1 MHHRLGLTVLL
12 AALAATIPSSASAA
26 TNLGA
31 FWHLDES
38 SGTTAVDTSGNA
50 NNGAINGASRISGR
64 FGRSLR
70 FDGINDSVSIAS
82 SPTLQPTTVTVE
94 GWVRGTNPGNF
105 KHIIS
110 KGAALC
116 EVASY
121 GLYTGA
127 GGGAAFYVSDGT
139 DDVNHLAVSPA
150 APATIWNGAWHHVAG
165 TYDGATVRLFVDGA
179 EVGNGTAVPVPL
191 AIGYATPPISNPAG
205 QLGAFGGGC
214 LLNWAGDLDEPR
226 IWGRALSAQEL
237 AASAAMGAPTATTLD
252 EKIDASQA
260 ITYTSS
266 FSSGKDVKISI
277 ESSTGTE
284 RISSV
289 KLQGVLPGLL
299 SLASCRNDLLGL
311 LSSKCDIALSNDGRT
326 ATLTV
331 RKLNLFTSGAT
342 LRVTVS
348 SGRTFD
354 VNVST

>member
-50 NNGAINGASRISGR
+50 NTGAINGASRISGR

-70 FDGINDSVSIAS
+70 FDGVDDSVTIAPS
-82 SPTLQPTTVTVE
+82 ATLEPAAVTVE
-94 GWVRGTNPGNF
+94 GWVRGTSPGSF

-110 KGAALC
+110 KGSSLC

-127 GGGAAFYVSDGT
+127 GGGAAFYVSDGS
-139 DDVNHLAVSPA
+139 DDAGHLAISPE
-150 APATIWNGAWHHVAG
+150 APATLWNGAWHHVAG
-165 TYDGATVRLFVDGA
+165 TYDGAVVRLFVDGA
-179 EVGNGTAVPVPL
+179 EVGGGTPATV
-191 AIGYATPPISNPAG
+191 AIGYSLPNPTG
-205 QLGAFGGGC
+205 QFGAFGGGSC

-226 IWGRALSAQEL
+226 VWRRALGAQEL
-237 AASAAMGAPTATTLD
+237 AASAAMGSSAATTLD
-252 EKIDASQA
+252 EKIDSAQA
-260 ITYTSS
+260 VTYTSA
-266 FSSGKDVKISI
+266 FSSGKSMKISI

-284 RISSV
+284 RISSI

-299 SLASCRNDLLGL
+299 GLASCRDDLLGL
-311 LSSKCDIALSNDGRT
+311 LLSRCDITLSNDGKT
-326 ATLTV
+326 AALSV
-331 RKLNLFTSGAT
+331 RKLNLLTSGAT
-342 LRVTVS
+342 LRVTLT

-354 VNVST
+354 VAVST

>member
-12 AALAATIPSSASAA
+12 AALAAAIPSPASAA

-38 SGTTAVDTSGNA
+38 SGATAVDTSGNA
-50 NNGAINGASRISGR
+50 NNGAISGASRISGR

-70 FDGINDSVSIAS
+70 FDGVNDSVTIAPS
-82 SPTLQPTTVTVE
+82 ASLEPATVTVE

-139 DDVNHLAVSPA
+139 DDPGHLAVSPA
-150 APATIWNGAWHHVAG
+150 APASIWNGAWHHIAG

-179 EVGNGTAVPVPL
+179 EVGTGTAVPVPI
-191 AIGYATPPISNPAG
+191 AIGYGPPISNPSG

-226 IWGRALSAQEL
+226 IWGRALSGQEL

-252 EKIDASQA
+252 EKVDASQA
-260 ITYTSS
+260 ITYTST

-284 RISSV
+284 RISAV

-311 LSSKCDIALSNDGRT
+311 LLSKCDIALSNDGRT

-331 RKLNLFTSGAT
+331 RKLNLFTSGAV

-354 VNVST
+354 VSVST